1 MSVEFR
7 IGDKVIL
14 KKDRTKAT
22 VLLSIGDRK
31 VKIEDEYGFEYIVSR
46 SDILP
51 LNESTNIVSA
61 YGRDF
66 EVKDEDVRKK
76 REKKTYFR
84 KTDRGGMVKIDLHIE
99 QITSYYHHMKNSEI
113 VQIQME
119 YCKKELDQSMM
130 KNKKSIEIV
139 HGIGG
144 GVLKSEVHKLLDLY
158 NLTFFESNNGGST
171 EVIL

>member
-1 MSVEFR
+1 MFIEFR

-31 VKIEDEYGFEYIVSR
+31 VKIEDEYGFEYIINH

-76 REKKTYFR
+76 REKKTYFS
-84 KTDRGGMVKIDLHIE
+84 KKDRGGMVKIDLHIE
-99 QITSYYHHMKNSEI
+99 KINSYYHRMKNSEI
-113 VQIQME
+113 IQIQME
-119 YCKKELDQSMM
+119 YCKKELDQAMM
-130 KNKKSIEIV
+130 KYKKSIEIV

>member
-1 MSVEFR
+1 
-7 IGDKVIL
+7 
-14 KKDRTKAT
+14 
-22 VLLSIGDRK
+22 
-31 VKIEDEYGFEYIVSR
+31 
-46 SDILP
+46 
-51 LNESTNIVSA
+51 
-61 YGRDF
+61 
-66 EVKDEDVRKK
+66 VKDEDVRKK
-76 REKKTYFR
+76 REKKTYFS

-119 YCKKELDQSMM
+119 YCKKELDQAMM
-130 KNKKSIEIV
+130 KHKKSIEIV